1 MGPQRCHPWS
11 RGENGSDATGGDTRR
26 QLEGRLTVPGTL
38 TVIWWRDIPA
48 QVIAKD
54 RRQAHKVVLH
64 PRFQVAIDRAAMKAG
79 KKAFSDY
86 IEEWRREAR
95 SCGDDLEAIAN
106 AEATRLETTYT
117 TDVLNR
123 LVAAGGA
130 DADKATTGA
139 PA

>member
-1 MGPQRCHPWS
+1 M
-11 RGENGSDATGGDTRR
+11 
-26 QLEGRLTVPGTL
+26 PGTL

-86 IEEWRREAR
+86 IEEWRRETR
-95 SCGDDLEAIAN
+95 SCSDDLEAIAN
-106 AEATRLETTYT
+106 AEATRLEATYT
-117 TDVLNR
+117 KDILKR
-123 LVAAGGA
+123 IVAAGGVDEDRTKTA
-130 DADKATTGA
+130 AAE
-139 PA
+139 